1 MSSKLA
7 AFDAA
12 SKYLSK
18 RMHTEAQVKKHL
30 LEKDYEIEEIAE
42 TIDELK
48 RFRYIDD
55 YQYCLRFIEYSYAK
69 NRGAKRIKAELVQR
83 GVDSRIIEEAC
94 EEYCE
99 ENNVDELKLALK
111 YAESICKNTDIDEKL
126 VTKVSRGLESR
137 GFGPDNIYKI
147 VGDMY
152 KWKDLREQND

>member
-1 MSSKLA
+1 MNSKLA
-7 AFDAA
+7 VLDAA

-18 RMHTEAQVKKHL
+18 RMHTEEQVKKHL
-30 LEKDYEIEEIAE
+30 LDREYALEEIIEA
-42 TIDELK
+42 IDELK
-48 RFRYIDD
+48 RSRYIDD
-55 YQYCLRFIEYSYAK
+55 YQYCLRFIEYSYGK
-69 NRGAKRIKAELVQR
+69 NRGAKRIKPELVQR
-83 GVDSRIIEEAC
+83 GVDPRVIEEAY

-99 ENNVDELKLALK
+99 ENNVDEHKLALK
-111 YAESICKNTDIDEKL
+111 YAESICMNASIDEKL